1 MPKLAILCVDDE
13 AVVLESLKEQL
24 KRSFGKDFYI
34 EIAESSED
42 ALAIIQELQADQIE
56 VALVI
61 SDQIMPGMKGDK
73 FLIQVHDRF
82 PKTLKI
88 LLTGQASAE
97 AVGNAVNHA
106 RLYRYI
112 AKPWDQTDL
121 SLTVTEAL
129 RRYVQDQQL
138 AQQNQQ
144 LQRVNQELE
153 YLNASLEQKVSDRTA
168 QLVAVNQQLHH
179 AKETAEVANRAK
191 SAFLA
196 NMSHELRTPLNGIL
210 GYSQILMRDEA
221 ISAKHNSQGN
231 APKLKDGIRVIHQS
245 GTHLLNLINDILDL
259 SKIEAQKL
267 ELMPQEFAFDAF
279 LTDMGNLF
287 QPKADQKEIAF
298 HLVTQGQIPQIVQAD
313 QKRLRQILFNLLGN
327 AIKFTDH
334 GCVTLTVVGSAQP
347 DQHLTPYTL
356 TFEIKDTGI
365 GIAGESLDRIFLPF
379 EQVGHQS
386 QQEGT
391 GLGLSI
397 TKNLVALM
405 GGTLQVESHLNTGSR
420 FWFTLTLPGMSDAIA
435 PTTTPLSQTVTGYQG
450 APKTILVIDDLS
462 DNRAVLVDMLTPIG
476 FQLLE
481 ASDGQ
486 TGLEIALA
494 ESPDLIISDLI
505 MPKLDGFELIR
516 QLQNDLRSRLIPII
530 ASTAS
535 VLQDDQLRCQTAGYQ
550 DFLAKPIQLDEL
562 LAMLQRHLNLIWI
575 EQAAPIAQRTDSIVV
590 PPSEELILLYQSAQ
604 IGHIEQITQEVLRLK
619 ALSPTYHGF
628 TARLLTL
635 AEQFDDAEIAK
646 LVEPYVRKA

>member
-13 AVVLESLKEQL
+13 EVVLESLKEQL
-24 KRSFGKDFYI
+24 KRPFGKDFYI

-42 ALAIIQELQADQIE
+42 ALEIIQELQDDQIE

-61 SDQIMPGMKGDK
+61 SDQIMPGMKGDE
-73 FLIQVHDRF
+73 FLIQVHDRS
-82 PKTLKI
+82 PNTLKI

-144 LQRVNQELE
+144 LQRVNQELAH
-153 YLNASLEQKVSDRTA
+153 LNASLEQKVSDRTA
-168 QLVAVNQQLHH
+168 QLVAVNQQLQH
-179 AKETAEVANRAK
+179 AKESAEVANQAK
-191 SAFLA
+191 STFLA

-221 ISAKHNSQGN
+221 IGADSTVH
-231 APKLKDGIRVIHQS
+231 APRLKDGIRVIHQS
-245 GTHLLNLINDILDL
+245 GTHLLTLINDILDL

-267 ELMPQEFAFDAF
+267 ELVPQAFAFDVF
-279 LTDMGNLF
+279 LTDLVNFF
-287 QPKADQKEIAF
+287 QPKADQKGIAF
-298 HLVTQGQIPQIVQAD
+298 ALETDGQIPQVVTAD

-327 AIKFTDH
+327 AIKFTDR
-334 GCVTLTVVGSAQP
+334 GCVNLKVVGS
-347 DQHLTPYTL
+347 DSHHVS
-356 TFEIKDTGI
+356 FCVKDTGI
-365 GIAGESLDRIFLPF
+365 GIADESLDRIFLPF
-379 EQVGHQS
+379 EQAGDQS
-386 QQEGT
+386 QPDGT

-397 TKNLVALM
+397 TQKLVSLM
-405 GGTLQVESHLNTGSR
+405 GGALQVESHLNQGSR
-420 FWFTLTLPGMSDAIA
+420 FWFTIALPAVSAAIA
-435 PTTTPLSQTVTGYQG
+435 PTPPLPSQTITGYQG
-450 APKTILVIDDLS
+450 PPKTILVIDDLP

-481 ASDGQ
+481 ASNGQ
-486 TGLEIALA
+486 IGLDITLA
-494 ESPDLIISDLI
+494 QSPDLIISDLA
-505 MPKLDGFELIR
+505 MPKMDGFELIR
-516 QLQNDLRSRLIPII
+516 QLQTDPRSRPIPVI

-535 VLQDDQLRCQTAGYQ
+535 VSQADRQRCQIAGYQ

-562 LAMLQRHLNLIWI
+562 LVLLQRHLKLTWSGQTPAIASSATDAI
-575 EQAAPIAQRTDSIVV
+575 VAP
-590 PPSEELILLYQSAQ
+590 PPEVLVLLYQAAQ
-604 IGHIEQITQEVLRLK
+604 IGHIARITQEALRLK
-619 ALSPTYHGF
+619 ALSPLYHGF
-628 TARLLTL
+628 AAKLLTL
-635 AEQFDDAEIAK
+635 AEHFDDVEITEF
-646 LVEPYVRKA
+646 LEHYVKKG

>member
-1 MPKLAILCVDDE
+1 MTKLAILCVDDE

-24 KRSFGKDFYI
+24 KRPFGKDFYI

-61 SDQIMPGMKGDK
+61 SDQIMPGMKGDE
-73 FLIQVHDRF
+73 FLIKVHDRF

-129 RRYVQDQQL
+129 RRYQQDQQL

-144 LQRVNQELE
+144 LQRVNQELAQ
-153 YLNASLEQKVSDRTA
+153 LNASLEQKVSDRTA

-179 AKETAEVANRAK
+179 AKEIAEVANRAK

-221 ISAKHNSQGN
+221 I
-231 APKLKDGIRVIHQS
+231 APKPKDGIRVIHQS
-245 GTHLLNLINDILDL
+245 GTHLLTLINDILDL

-279 LTDMGNLF
+279 LTDMVNLF
-287 QPKADQKEIAF
+287 QPKADQKEIVF
-298 HLVTQGQIPQIVQAD
+298 HLVTEGQIPQIVQAD

-327 AIKFTDH
+327 AIKFTDQ
-334 GCVTLTVVGSAQP
+334 GCVTLTVIGSVQF
-347 DQHLTPYTL
+347 DQRLTPYTL

-365 GIAGESLDRIFLPF
+365 GIASEALDRIFLPF
-379 EQVGHQS
+379 EQVGDHS

-397 TKNLVALM
+397 TQKLVSLM
-405 GGTLQVESHLNTGSR
+405 GGTLQVESLNQGSR

-435 PTTTPLSQTVTGYQG
+435 PSYALPSQIITGYQG
-450 APKTILVIDDLS
+450 TPKTILVIDDLS
-462 DNRAVLVDMLTPIG
+462 DNRAVVVGMLTPIG
-476 FQLLE
+476 FNLLE

-494 ESPDLIISDLI
+494 QSPDLIISDLT
-505 MPKLDGFELIR
+505 MPKMGGFELIR
-516 QLQNDLRSRLIPII
+516 QLQNDPRSRPIPIV

-535 VLQDDQLRCQTAGYQ
+535 VSQDDRLRCQTAGYQ

-562 LAMLQRHLNLIWI
+562 LAILQRHLNLIWI
-575 EQAAPIAQRTDSIVV
+575 EQAAPIAESLTDSIVV
-590 PPSEELILLYQSAQ
+590 PPSEELVLLYQAAQ

-628 TARLLTL
+628 AVKLLTL
-635 AEQFDDAEIAK
+635 AEQFDDVGITK
-646 LVEPYVRKA
+646 FVEPYVRKA